1 MSSKNRLLSKL
12 ISNTG
17 KVKEASLSATDIAS
31 TISKSSVTI
40 DTFKDIDLT
49 VQPEVLEIQVDDP
62 TAGHTGTWL
71 WTWLQSSLPYARA
84 TITNSPQLSVPLYKQ
99 GTIFCSVFQEG

>member
-40 DTFKDIDLT
+40 DTFKDVDLT

-71 WTWLQSSLPYARA
+71 WTWPNCKNSLCPNYALNKISNTSWA
-84 TITNSPQLSVPLYKQ
+84 K
-99 GTIFCSVFQEG
+99 